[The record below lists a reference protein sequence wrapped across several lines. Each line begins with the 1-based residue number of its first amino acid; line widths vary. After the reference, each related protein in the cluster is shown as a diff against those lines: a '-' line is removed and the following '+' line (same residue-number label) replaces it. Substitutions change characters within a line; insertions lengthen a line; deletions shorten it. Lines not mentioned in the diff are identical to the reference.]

1 MEQVPSTETTTPATT
16 SSSTGFSLRAWASD
30 YLSLTKPRIIIMAQ
44 LAVGAGSYV
53 AANGQLDF
61 VLFLNTIFGVTLAAA
76 ASFVLNQYLES
87 KTDAQMIRTQN
98 RPLPAGRISHGG
110 VLFFG
115 ALMAVVG
122 LTYLAVLVNVMTAVV
137 TSATFLS
144 YVCLYTPLKR
154 HTTWNTLV
162 GALPGALPPAIGW
175 VAVTGNMDAGAWVL
189 FSIVF
194 LWQFPHFFAIAWIYR
209 EDYSRAGLKMLP
221 VVEENGTSTCRQMVV
236 TGLALIPVSLCP
248 VFLGIA
254 GNFYL
259 VGAILLG
266 LFYMTFTTIFVRGR
280 EKRQARNLF
289 RASLVYLP
297 LLFLLLS
304 LDLVSV

>member
-1 MEQVPSTETTTPATT
+1 MKVIEQVPSTETAAPTTTKK
-16 SSSTGFSLRAWASD
+16 SSSFSLRSWASD

-53 AANGQLDF
+53 AANGNLDF

-98 RPLPAGRISHGG
+98 RPLPAGRISHNG

-115 ALMAVVG
+115 AFLAVVG

-175 VAVTGNMDAGAWVL
+175 VAVSGNIDAGAWVL
-189 FSIVF
+189 FAIVF
-194 LWQFPHFFAIAWIYR
+194 LWQFPHFF
-209 EDYSRAGLKMLP
+209 
-221 VVEENGTSTCRQMVV
+221 
-236 TGLALIPVSLCP
+236 
-248 VFLGIA
+248 
-254 GNFYL
+254 
-259 VGAILLG
+259 
-266 LFYMTFTTIFVRGR
+266 
-280 EKRQARNLF
+280 
-289 RASLVYLP
+289 
-297 LLFLLLS
+297 
-304 LDLVSV
+304 